1 MWEISSCQFLK
12 RQFSLKFDKKILLS
26 DIHVFEEKKLNA

>member
-26 DIHVFEEKKLNA
+26 DIFEEKKLNA